1 MVNQALHEYR
11 SIMFRYSCPH
21 LNLTEPTKTVT
32 LNIQNKKTI
41 TVTGLPMDTSLY
53 DVMQQA
59 ENEGKLT

>member
-1 MVNQALHEYR
+1 
-11 SIMFRYSCPH
+11 MFRYSCLY
-21 LNLTEPTKTVT
+21 LNLAAPTKTVT